1 MQNNMN
7 DKSTES
13 HPDIEQEGIGNSR
26 DGEVPDMLKAWEL
39 DPHFNDCTRAIP
51 MRDYISLTTLSTF
64 TSELEVKD
72 EFMSSTEPSKQ
83 SLDKNMDPCS
93 FRDSY
98 STTAMEFFD
107 MSPRSC
113 SSSSC
118 PERPLH
124 LKQTH
129 LRMRIGGLGDH
140 TNNDSEA
147 IVRVVN
153 HCLES
158 FHEFDF
164 SYIPASMSWKGKFL
178 QGCSQCVIRI
188 HLYCELPAIHLP
200 ILSTEPLEIQY
211 IIEVSRNQG
220 DARPF
225 YEFFKEFKHKMVSM
239 GYIAASRES
248 SLGNLTL
255 TSCEE
260 SSSSLLT
267 DYVTE
272 DVARSGLTSSV
283 SQPLFVQN
291 QAHSTAAPSHSTH
304 PPLTSSASAPLLH
317 QPQFSPNGSG
327 VSCASGDL
335 FTSPCASHFIPNI
348 PSPSSCVF
356 NCPEDYLNALRPIL
370 TMAYSSLY
378 ETQLEAARMLW
389 DISAQHQ
396 PHQQQPC
403 CVEKISHALEHLI
416 LYTTFHSVREQAIV
430 TLARFIDIPGYAQYF
445 LKSTG
450 VVWLLQS
457 YLTNPLDDEKAYDSA
472 QLRRECAYILA
483 ALVSCDATSILR
495 HLQTPHG
502 NIFGV
507 VSKKKPSNKR
517 IQNNSDILTCLQAYE
532 PSAATGELTTNT
544 EGPTEQLSVP
554 VPERLTEESL
564 ISWLES
570 LEELKDVRLKTQAV
584 RVRDGLMRAIQRNS
598 NSHHQ
603 PVESY

>member
-1 MQNNMN
+1 
-7 DKSTES
+7 
-13 HPDIEQEGIGNSR
+13 
-26 DGEVPDMLKAWEL
+26 MLKAWEL
-39 DPHFNDCTRAIP
+39 DPHFKDCTRAIP
-51 MRDYISLTTLSTF
+51 MRDYISLATFSTL
-64 TSELEVKD
+64 TSELDFKD
-72 EFMSSTEPSKQ
+72 GFMSPTESSLKQ
-83 SLDKNMDPCS
+83 SLEKNIDPCS

-98 STTAMEFFD
+98 STTVMEFFEI
-107 MSPRSC
+107 SPKSC

-140 TNNDSEA
+140 TYNDSEA
-147 IVRVVN
+147 IIRVVN
-153 HCLES
+153 YCLES

-164 SYIPASMSWKGKFL
+164 SFLPTSMTWKGKFL

-188 HLYCELPAIHLP
+188 HLYCELPAVNMP
-200 ILSTEPLEIQY
+200 IVSTEPLDIQY

-260 SSSSLLT
+260 SSSSLMT
-267 DYVTE
+267 DFVTE
-272 DVARSGLTSSV
+272 DEALSRGLSLTSSA
-283 SQPLFVQN
+283 SQHFLMHNHP
-291 QAHSTAAPSHSTH
+291 HCSAAPPH
-304 PPLTSSASAPLLH
+304 PPLTSSVSAPLFH
-317 QPQFSPNGSG
+317 QSPFSPNGSG
-327 VSCASGDL
+327 MSSASGDV
-335 FTSPCASHFIPNI
+335 FASPSASHFIPSV

-356 NCPEDYLNALRPIL
+356 NGPEDYLNALRPIL
-370 TMAYSSLY
+370 TMAHSSLY

-389 DISAQHQ
+389 DLSAQHQ

-403 CVEKISHALEHLI
+403 CVEKISQALEYLI
-416 LYTTFHSVREQAIV
+416 LHTTFHSVREQAIV
-430 TLARFIDIPGYAQYF
+430 TLARFIDIPGYAQYL
-445 LKSTG
+445 LKSIG

-507 VSKKKPSNKR
+507 VSKKKPLNEPEPST
-517 IQNNSDILTCLQAYE
+517 SMDILSYLQAYN
-532 PSAATGELTTNT
+532 PSTSTGESPSITIDPAT
-544 EGPTEQLSVP
+544 QSSMAVP
-554 VPERLTEESL
+554 STSTGESL

-570 LEELKDVRLKTQAV
+570 LDELKDVRLKTQAV

-603 PVESY
+603 SVETY